1 MPWAP
6 LEILIDVKKPVKLT
20 KFDHRTCF
28 PVSAGWKLADC
39 LTSSFCYAKHFVWRE
54 ARGSK
59 KLLIG
64 SVCGENIRYASAKKG
79 SAVEIWLANL
89 WESPRTDL
97 PPRTNKVWDRSVHGG
112 TTLSIPRHFAAD
124 GLSRLLETFWSQIQ
138 TRLIRRKIT
147 EFLNKKS
154 SQLKTEPNTFHFNDV
169 RGQIAENRRIEL

>member
-39 LTSSFCYAKHFVWRE
+39 LTSSFCCAKHFVWRGSREQKIVNWIGLRGEYSLCVGEKGFGGWNLNGELVRIAQDRFASEDEQSLRSKRSRWNNTFHSTALCSRWLISIVGNFLISNPGE
-54 ARGSK
+54 AHPTQNHW
-59 KLLIG
+59 I
-64 SVCGENIRYASAKKG
+64 
-79 SAVEIWLANL
+79 
-89 WESPRTDL
+89 
-97 PPRTNKVWDRSVHGG
+97 
-112 TTLSIPRHFAAD
+112 
-124 GLSRLLETFWSQIQ
+124 LEQ
-138 TRLIRRKIT
+138 
-147 EFLNKKS
+147 KS